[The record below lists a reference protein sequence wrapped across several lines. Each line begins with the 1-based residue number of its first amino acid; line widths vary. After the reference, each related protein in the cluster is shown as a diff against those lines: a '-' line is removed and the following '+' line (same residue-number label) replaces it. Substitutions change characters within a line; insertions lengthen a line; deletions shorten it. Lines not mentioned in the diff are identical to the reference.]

1 MADEQAEA
9 PAAPNASEEGTT
21 AAPKP
26 EEESTTAAADPEE
39 EGTTAAADP
48 EEEGTTAAT
57 DPEEEGTTAAA
68 DPEGG
73 LDLDA
78 EQARLDEVEAKIAE
92 GRRALADD
100 EPDGPPVAAGEGAAN
115 APPG

>member
-21 AAPKP
+21 AAPEP
-26 EEESTTAAADPEE
+26 EEESTTAAVDPEE
-39 EGTTAAADP
+39 ES
-48 EEEGTTAAT
+48 
-57 DPEEEGTTAAA
+57 TTAAA

-92 GRRALADD
+92 GRRALADG

>member
-9 PAAPNASEEGTT
+9 PADQHASEEA
-21 AAPKP
+21 AAP
-26 EEESTTAAADPEE
+26 E
-39 EGTTAAADP
+39 
-48 EEEGTTAAT
+48 
-57 DPEEEGTTAAA
+57 
-68 DPEGG
+68 PEGG

-78 EQARLDEVEAKIAE
+78 EQARLAEVEDKIAE
-92 GRRALADD
+92 GRRALADG